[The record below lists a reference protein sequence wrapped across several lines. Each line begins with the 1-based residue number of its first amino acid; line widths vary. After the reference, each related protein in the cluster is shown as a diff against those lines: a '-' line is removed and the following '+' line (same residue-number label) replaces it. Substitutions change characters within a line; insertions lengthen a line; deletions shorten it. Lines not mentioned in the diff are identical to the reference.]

1 MSLNFIIEIV
11 FSAFLFI
18 YILVNIRT
26 IALFI
31 FRYLFGNCSFQYV
44 NLYKK
49 YYAKNPFPP
58 CIKEDLKIHCFN
70 FVDKNPGMPL
80 FKTDKTVAF
89 GSFPFYTK
97 FADVKK
103 EFLPNCFNIY
113 KLSEKDTVKI
123 IGRRTEI
130 LGIETKELYYFMNDI
145 FFMGEHSFSDVS
157 KTHTKEL
164 VGMLSSK
171 YEMAETD
178 SFESF
183 YIQDHNESL
192 ISFDNNG
199 FSITIQYINLGKT
212 FINEAWNTY
221 FKSSFSKEIFCRS
234 DIKSIMFAKL

>member
-1 MSLNFIIEIV
+1 V
-11 FSAFLFI
+11 
-18 YILVNIRT
+18 
-26 IALFI
+26 
-31 FRYLFGNCSFQYV
+31 
-44 NLYKK
+44 
-49 YYAKNPFPP
+49 
-58 CIKEDLKIHCFN
+58 
-70 FVDKNPGMPL
+70 
-80 FKTDKTVAF
+80 
-89 GSFPFYTK
+89 TK
-97 FADVKK
+97 FVNVKK
-103 EFLPNCFNIY
+103 KFLPNCFNIY

-123 IGRRTEI
+123 MGRRTES
-130 LGIETKELYYFMNDI
+130 LRIETKELYYFMNDI
-145 FFMGEHSFSDVS
+145 FFMGELSYSDVS

-171 YEMAETD
+171 YEMAEMN

-234 DIKSIMFAKL
+234 DIKSVMFAKL